1 MRITVIVCSC
11 SRAYTAQQWA
21 QLAHPEGGAHQDMG
35 DGEVLVLRNC
45 ARCGSTRAIAK
56 HEDLM
61 CVEIWRDAL
70 AERMA
75 WAHARLALASARL
88 DRASGKRPHLYDV
101 GRHRI
106 RAKFHQA
113 ERLLHEQVLAS
124 VYRAREMRTPKR
136 ARGRRLELVTGTP

>member
-1 MRITVIVCSC
+1 MKIVVVVCSC
-11 SRAYTAQQWA
+11 GRAYSALAWA
-21 QLAHPEGGAHQDMG
+21 QLAHPPSGAHQDAG
-35 DGEVLVLRNC
+35 DGTFLVLRNC
-45 ARCGSTRAIAK
+45 AKCGSTRALDR
-56 HEDLM
+56 HEDMM

-106 RAKFHQA
+106 RAHA
-113 ERLLHEQVLAS
+113 HRADRHLHEQLLAGM
-124 VYRAREMRTPKR
+124 YRARELRTPHA
-136 ARGRRLELVTGTP
+136 ARGRRLELVTP